1 MSLIK
6 CKEKEAQM
14 GLLECYTHS
23 SHLHQ
28 FGDHHNAVAVLL
40 PDHPPE
46 IIDHVLL
53 GPCRTPERGLRWRK
67 MFVRD
72 KKNGQ
77 MRRPLN
83 GIKGKVDREK
93 GNGQKW

>member
-1 MSLIK
+1 
-6 CKEKEAQM
+6 M

-53 GPCRTPERGLRWRK
+53 GPYGTPERRLSCG
-67 MFVRD
+67 
-72 KKNGQ
+72 KKVLQ
-77 MRRPLN
+77 
-83 GIKGKVDREK
+83 REK
-93 GNGQKW
+93 KIEAC